1 MGQNV
6 IRRFESQGAERGN
19 LPFLFKILSIGK
31 ALSIQAHP
39 DKKKAEEFHKRL
51 PGIYKGMFYGSL
63 IGLDGI
69 DEDGDKMITIN
80 QKWPSPSHRSA
91 LCVGFGRSMR

>member
-1 MGQNV
+1 MGTHPTSPSLVLSTNEPLSSHLAAHPELMGQNV

-39 DKKKAEEFHKRL
+39 DKKQAEEFHKRL
-51 PGIYKGMFYGSL
+51 PGIYKGVFCSSL
-63 IGLDGI
+63 LSF
-69 DEDGDKMITIN
+69 DGD
-80 QKWPSPSHRSA
+80 
-91 LCVGFGRSMR
+91 